1 MSPFRGEAAGI
12 RKEISALAVNGN
24 FGMGSGLRLGIGL
37 SIMRIRLCKPDA
49 TSIV

>member
-1 MSPFRGEAAGI
+1 MSPVRGEAAGI
-12 RKEISALAVNGN
+12 RKEISTLAVNGN

-37 SIMRIRLCKPDA
+37 SIMRTHLCNPDT